1 MLKLNDVV
9 LTYIVDV
16 AGMLFTFSFYCL
28 GFFFFY
34 PLLCFC
40 LCVILI
46 IDNNYSCT
54 LLAFFF

>member
-28 GFFFFY
+28 GFFFF
-34 PLLCFC
+34 LSFALFLSLCDF
-40 LCVILI
+40 
-46 IDNNYSCT
+46 NHR
-54 LLAFFF
+54 